1 MPSIISA
8 LFTICLIFVRA
19 PDIYPSRFW
28 AEDLN
33 VFLLQA
39 QNEGLYSFAQTYAG
53 YLHTV
58 PRLAGFVAV
67 CLPIEYAPSVFL
79 VFVLFF
85 SAWASTIISRTIG
98 GCVGVIAGS
107 ALVLANGWDEPIGS
121 VTNLQWLLAPTLLIL
136 VIKPGCIPKLE
147 GALFALLA
155 GLSGPFVIAF
165 GPVYLLSLYWHY
177 VQDKKLNVPACI
189 SVACGAMQF
198 ALVLTHPDNS
208 YDSGS
213 HGVATLFWTI
223 VNLSAGRKIAT
234 YIVLP
239 LVIVP
244 LLIGKRKRERILL
257 LTAILL
263 LTLTVVAKFRNAT
276 DILSSGFVGMR
287 YWYVQG
293 VIWLLIAASA
303 MRERARSL
311 QLAGFLMAVVL
322 VVASIN
328 RTGISRDWVNVGAD
342 WAQTV
347 KKSFSAPIEFQYA
360 PDWKVRI
367 ENGIITAE

>member
-1 MPSIISA
+1 M
-8 LFTICLIFVRA
+8 
-19 PDIYPSRFW
+19 
-28 AEDLN
+28 
-33 VFLLQA
+33 
-39 QNEGLYSFAQTYAG
+39 
-53 YLHTV
+53 
-58 PRLAGFVAV
+58 
-67 CLPIEYAPSVFL
+67 
-79 VFVLFF
+79 
-85 SAWASTIISRTIG
+85 
-98 GCVGVIAGS
+98 IAGS

-136 VIKPGCIPKLE
+136 VIKPGRIPKLE

-165 GPVYLLSLYWHY
+165 GPVYLLSLYWQY

-189 SVACGAMQF
+189 AVACGAMQF

-213 HGVATLFWTI
+213 HSVATLFWTI
-223 VNLSAGRKIAT
+223 VNLSAGQKIAT

-244 LLIGKRKRERILL
+244 LLIGERKRERILL

-276 DILSSGFVGMR
+276 DILSSGLVGMR

-311 QLAGFLMAVVL
+311 QVAGFLMAVVL

-328 RTGISRDWVNVGAD
+328 RTGISRGWVNVGAD

-367 ENGIITAE
+367 ENGVITAE